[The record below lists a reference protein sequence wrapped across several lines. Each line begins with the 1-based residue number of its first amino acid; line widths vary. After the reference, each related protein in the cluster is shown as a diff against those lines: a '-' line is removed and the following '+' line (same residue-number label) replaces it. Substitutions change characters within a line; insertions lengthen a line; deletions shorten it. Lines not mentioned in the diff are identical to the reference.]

1 MTGFNGLNKGMSIKS
16 KIESAKTSDWLA
28 EGLTEDEIKEAIQSA
43 KSKKIGFQIVEDTE
57 LTPIQQE
64 ALDSLILN

>member
-1 MTGFNGLNKGMSIKS
+1 MDY
-16 KIESAKTSDWLA
+16 E
-28 EGLTEDEIKEAIQSA
+28 EE
-43 KSKKIGFQIVEDTE
+43 IGFQYVEDTE

>member
-1 MTGFNGLNKGMSIKS
+1 MSIKS